1 MENTLNAINIYFFKS
16 FNGWYVNPAIGLY
29 WKTRCY
35 LISLHDAFFE
45 FGKRVLE
52 SVTHIATK
60 VMLLEAKDNIST
72 LFWCTGRIL

>member
-1 MENTLNAINIYFFKS
+1 MHFSNL
-16 FNGWYVNPAIGLY
+16 
-29 WKTRCY
+29 
-35 LISLHDAFFE
+35 
-45 FGKRVLE
+45 GKRVLE